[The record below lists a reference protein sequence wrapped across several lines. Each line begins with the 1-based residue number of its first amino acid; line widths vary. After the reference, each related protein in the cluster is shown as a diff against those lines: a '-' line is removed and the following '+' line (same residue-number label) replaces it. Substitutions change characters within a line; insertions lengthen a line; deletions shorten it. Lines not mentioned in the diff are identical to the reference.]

1 MTKSW
6 YSDLPQ
12 YYQRQIRAAGLD
24 EAGLARRRF
33 LKTAGAA
40 AGVAMMGLG
49 ARQASAASQ
58 MTYMCWE
65 GYNDPRIIDPFK
77 AANDVEIAFDLIV
90 DSPGGFAKLQAGA
103 SREVDMVSTD
113 MPWVT
118 RLGPAGLA
126 MELNPDDY
134 ADVYAT
140 FYDQFK
146 PPFAPL
152 LNEGKTIGV
161 PTRWG
166 WVGPCV
172 NTDVTKPEAWKTYDP
187 VFDPA
192 NKDKICVM
200 DWGDWPI
207 LPMALHAGI
216 DPYQELD
223 QAALDEVRKVLRAM
237 FKNTRTL
244 VGDLTQAQ
252 KGLLDGS
259 LLGCIGAGSY
269 LTSAVRKQGHKNIVG
284 LVPEPK
290 NGLKQGIIWVEA
302 TAILKETDQPELAQ
316 KLLKHVVSKD
326 AGHILSL
333 LDSTCNVVTNK
344 AVEELYTPEE
354 KDILQVDYMWHAWDN
369 SQMHRIAPNIDDMLG
384 IWQEELAAAK

>member
-1 MTKSW
+1 MRKFLS
-6 YSDLPQ
+6 
-12 YYQRQIRAAGLD
+12 GLVLVP
-24 EAGLARRRF
+24 LALILVVF
-33 LKTAGAA
+33 A
-40 AGVAMMGLG
+40 VANRHVVTL
-49 ARQASAASQ
+49 SF
-58 MTYMCWE
+58 
-65 GYNDPRIIDPFK
+65 DPFN
-77 AANDVEIAFDLIV
+77 AANDTDISFDLIV

-103 SREVDMVSTD
+103 SREVDLVSSD
-113 MPWVT
+113 MPWIT
-118 RLGPAGLA
+118 RMGPAGLA
-126 MELNPDDY
+126 MELNPDEY
-134 ADVYAT
+134 ADVYAS

-146 PPFAPL
+146 PPFEPL

-161 PTRWG
+161 ATRWG

-172 NTDVTKPEAWKTYDP
+172 NTDITDPDEWKSYDP
-187 VFDPA
+187 VFDA
-192 NKDKICVM
+192 KNKDKICVM

-223 QAALDEVRKVLRAM
+223 AAQLEEIRKVLRAM

-244 VGDLTQAQ
+244 VADLTQAQ

-284 LVPEPK
+284 LVPDPK

-326 AGHILSL
+326 AGHVLSL
-333 LDSTCNVVTNK
+333 LETTCNVVTNK
-344 AVEELYTPEE
+344 AVEELYTDEE
-354 KDILQVDYMWHAWDN
+354 KSILQTDYMWHAWDN
-369 SQMHRIAPNIDDMLG
+369 SQMHRIAPNIDEMLA
-384 IWQEELAAAK
+384 IWQEELAYSG